1 MIIYIKPQIILM
13 KKMNKQAA
21 ARANPAAARANP
33 AELTADDV
41 DNLSND
47 YIRQLLKS
55 FINRDIIRKK
65 KNYEAVLKCNR
76 KRYANNNEVQA
87 AKKEVEKYKNILSQE
102 EARAEAERM
111 AEEEGGGFEI
121 LIEDRDLKPLNDILQ
136 YITQSNNLK
145 VNSRYLEKFIKKN
158 NLKNIDY
165 YEDVE
170 DQRHQIDKIINKLK
184 LLL

>member
-1 MIIYIKPQIILM
+1 MSKQAKPQ
-13 KKMNKQAA
+13 KATTAK
-21 ARANPAAARANP
+21 ANP

-47 YIRQLLKS
+47 HVRQLLKS
-55 FINRDIIRKK
+55 LLNRDAMRRK

-76 KRYANNNEVQA
+76 KRYANSREVQE
-87 AKKEVEKYKNILSQE
+87 AKKEVEIYKNILSQE

-111 AEEEGGGFEI
+111 AEEEGGGFE
-121 LIEDRDLKPLNDILQ
+121 LCIEDRDLKPLNDILQ

-165 YEDVE
+165 YEDV
-170 DQRHQIDKIINKLK
+170 DGQRRQIDKIINKLK

>member
-1 MIIYIKPQIILM
+1 MS
-13 KKMNKQAA
+13 KQAKQQKTTI
-21 ARANPAAARANP
+21 ARANP
-33 AELTADDV
+33 AELAADDV

-55 FINRDIIRKK
+55 FINRDIVRKK

-87 AKKEVEKYKNILSQE
+87 AKKEVEIYKNILSQE

-121 LIEDRDLKPLNDILQ
+121 LIEDRDRKPLNDILQ

-145 VNSRYLEKFIKKN
+145 VNRKYLEKFIEKN
-158 NLKNIDY
+158 NLRNIEY

-184 LLL
+184 SVL